1 MALFDLHHP
10 WVFTFG
16 VLGNIVSLLVFLA
29 PVPTF
34 IRIYKA
40 KSTLGYQSVPYV
52 VSLFSAM
59 LWMYYAFLKKT
70 APLLI
75 TINSIG
81 CVIETLYISIFLGYA
96 SKTARRQT
104 MKMLLLLVG
113 GLYSVIVLGTMFP
126 FKGALRVAIVGWICV
141 AFSVCVFAAPLSI
154 VFKVVKTKSVEF
166 MPFNLSFFL
175 TLTAVMWLGYG
186 LLLKDMCIAL
196 PNVLGFLLG
205 IVQMVLYGIYRNKK
219 PVEVA
224 EEKKSAVPE
233 LVINVA
239 GLGELLHSTVEDSK
253 TTAITSSSEETEN
266 NNNDEDRSKEVG
278 DNVQHL
284 TKIIESRIAKY
295 DNGNLSSGESR
306 TKIGKMTEEE
316 SFFYEAVTRLS
327 KLTEFPSSGSQN
339 QQTSSVLQRAMAF
352 LEEEF
357 RIILEDSVQDDVAVK
372 RDDGGALEESPPPQE
387 EYQPYPPDVVTRMN
401 RIANVMLSG
410 GYETECCQIFHKH
423 ANPNSV
429 RNGETSDTTA
439 RPTSLFSAQEML
451 ETLISIALMLSGVAN
466 VTGWL

>member
-1 MALFDLHHP
+1 M
-10 WVFTFG
+10 
-16 VLGNIVSLLVFLA
+16 
-29 PVPTF
+29 
-34 IRIYKA
+34 
-40 KSTLGYQSVPYV
+40 GYQSVPYV

-96 SKTARRQT
+96 SKTARRHT

-239 GLGELLHSTVEDSK
+239 GLGELLHSSVEDSK
-253 TTAITSSSEETEN
+253 TTAITVSDAVTEEKGEKP
-266 NNNDEDRSKEVG
+266 DQKSKE
-278 DNVQHL
+278 
-284 TKIIESRIAKY
+284 
-295 DNGNLSSGESR
+295 
-306 TKIGKMTEEE
+306 EEE
-316 SFFYEAVTRLS
+316 EENHAGKIMMVTAPQPL
-327 KLTEFPSSGSQN
+327 
-339 QQTSSVLQRAMAF
+339 
-352 LEEEF
+352 
-357 RIILEDSVQDDVAVK
+357 
-372 RDDGGALEESPPPQE
+372 PP
-387 EYQPYPPDVVTRMN
+387 
-401 RIANVMLSG
+401 
-410 GYETECCQIFHKH
+410 
-423 ANPNSV
+423 ANPNL
-429 RNGETSDTTA
+429 DD
-439 RPTSLFSAQEML
+439 
-451 ETLISIALMLSGVAN
+451 N
-466 VTGWL
+466 VLQFTHPVNVVVCAA